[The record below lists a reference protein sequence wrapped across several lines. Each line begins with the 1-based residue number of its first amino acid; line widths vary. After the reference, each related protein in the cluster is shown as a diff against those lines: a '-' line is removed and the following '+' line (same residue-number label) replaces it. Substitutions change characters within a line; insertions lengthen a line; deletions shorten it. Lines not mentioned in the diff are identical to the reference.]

1 MPPQEIAKNV
11 VVSLHYK
18 LRLDD
23 GSLVEET
30 EADDP
35 LVYLHGHDN
44 IIAGLERELEGL
56 RVGDQKKVVVEPDD
70 GYGEYDPDDVEEIN
84 LTDLPPD
91 LALEVGMLLAVED
104 EAGNEMVAEVA
115 EIGDETVTLDFNHP
129 MAGEMLEF
137 EVTITDLRDATEEEL
152 AHGHVHGDD
161 HHH

>member
-84 LTDLPPD
+84 LADLPPD

-129 MAGEMLEF
+129 MAGEMLAF

-152 AHGHVHGDD
+152 AHGHVHDDD

>member
-44 IIAGLERELEGL
+44 IISGLERELEGL

-152 AHGHVHGDD
+152 AHGHVHSDD